1 MVRFRVHPRGRQ
13 TLRARLFGPRP
24 LSLLQDRSP
33 LQARNPLHARNPLQ
47 ARNPRGSHDKG
58 RRPKRQHAKSPRP
71 RQTAPHDLLT
81 HDHPPMTSTAL
92 SPAHLARSSRRP
104 RLATE
109 GATNPTPIPNDSQ
122 SPQSFTMRALTM
134 EKVGREVEE
143 HTVGKS
149 HRLATP
155 RSDCS
160 RSQHRLDFTEA
171 GEMVRLG
178 VRLGEMRLQGDT
190 DAVAEM
196 LLDEA
201 VSLSLEP
208 PVAVNADDELVT
220 ADAKDALAQDTKDAV
235 AAEPEQ
241 PAGQANVHCA

>member
-1 MVRFRVHPRGRQ
+1 
-13 TLRARLFGPRP
+13 
-24 LSLLQDRSP
+24 
-33 LQARNPLHARNPLQ
+33 
-47 ARNPRGSHDKG
+47 
-58 RRPKRQHAKSPRP
+58 
-71 RQTAPHDLLT
+71 
-81 HDHPPMTSTAL
+81 
-92 SPAHLARSSRRP
+92 
-104 RLATE
+104 
-109 GATNPTPIPNDSQ
+109 
-122 SPQSFTMRALTM
+122 MRALTM

-149 HRLATP
+149 HRLPTP

-171 GEMVRLG
+171 GEM

-208 PVAVNADDELVT
+208 PVAVDADDEFVT
-220 ADAKDALAQDTKDAV
+220 TDAKDALTQDTKDAV
-235 AAEPEQ
+235 AAELEQ
-241 PAGQANVHCA
+241 PAGDWRRRVQPSAPYHER